1 MKTTITASLLSASFL
16 FSGTALAADT
26 MRCAHQFP
34 PTHSIGLA
42 IDKWAKEIEAQSKGE
57 LNVEVYPANSLV
69 SAKEVIPAVAKGDIE
84 CGFAINFGWGRTM
97 PAMLVTTAPFAFSDM
112 EVWKKWPTSEAAQ
125 FLENKLE
132 DKGLKNLTWM
142 FQTNTSVLTSNGK
155 HIKAPADFQGIKI
168 RGLVPPFNAGL
179 EKMGASPVSMSGGD
193 VYQALSTGVIDA
205 AITDIAAAVSRK
217 YYEVQ
222 DHMTVLPII
231 SVYAHGF
238 ANPRWYN
245 TLSAENRRVLDEAGL
260 KASEWAIE
268 LSSEA
273 MGQAPDQLREK
284 GVNLH
289 FASPEEQKAIAEVM
303 LPAFNES
310 FSRWAGDDTDELIEL
325 IDKLQ

>member
-1 MKTTITASLLSASFL
+1 MKTTITIPLLSASIL
-16 FSGTALAADT
+16 FSGAAAATET

-34 PTHSIGLA
+34 PTHTIGQA
-42 IDKWAKEIEAQSKGE
+42 IEKWAAEIETQSKGE
-57 LNVEVYPANSLV
+57 INVEVYPANSLV
-69 SAKEVIPAVAKGDIE
+69 SAKEIIPAVAKGDIE
-84 CGFAINFGWGRTM
+84 CGFAINFSWGRTM

-112 EVWKKWPTSEAAQ
+112 EVWQKWPTSEAAH
-125 FLENKLE
+125 FLEQKLE
-132 DKGLKNLTWM
+132 GKGLKNLTWM
-142 FQTNTSVLTSNGK
+142 FQTNTSVFTSNGK
-155 HIKAPADFQGIKI
+155 HLKSPGDFAGIKI

-179 EKMGASPVSMSGGD
+179 EEMGASPVSMSGAE
-193 VYQALSTGVIDA
+193 VYSALSTGVIDA

-222 DHMTVLPII
+222 DHMTVLPVI

-245 TLSAENRRVLDEAGL
+245 RLSDANKEVLNAAGL

-273 MGQAPDQLREK
+273 IEEAPQQLKDK

-289 FASPEEQKAIAEVM
+289 FATLEEQQAIADVM
-303 LPAFNES
+303 LPAFNAS
-310 FSRWAGDDTDELIEL
+310 FAKWAGDDTDELLEL
-325 IDKLQ
+325 IKKIK